1 MTKGPRFFRHAD
13 FEFMTEVVL
22 GAAAYR
28 ASEAGEVLATAARI
42 KDGDYGSW
50 VREWEPTADRVGAAA
65 TASEDAGHAVSAC

>member
-1 MTKGPRFFRHAD
+1 MA
-13 FEFMTEVVL
+13 EVVV